1 MFLYYIA
8 KFHKIHYL
16 FVKMSILNISNDLF
30 TNLGLVVSDQCSH
43 TIKAAVFA
51 DEDNTSFIDHR
62 EFGGSVFSRMEN
74 VFEYIMLNYIESYG
88 TGIRQKKEHRSHGAP
103 KFSYYKEME
112 ISDFSIAASNPF
124 HQTQFYTSATLH
136 CCLLN
141 NKYNYVAN
149 RKYCIYIFVFIHF
162 HYFIRRIIIYPLSL

>member
-16 FVKMSILNISNDLF
+16 FVKMSILNISEDLF
-30 TNLGLVVSDQCSH
+30 TNLGLVVSDQCRH
-43 TIKAAVFA
+43 TIKAAVCA

-88 TGIRQKKEHRSHGAP
+88 TGIRQKRSTVP
-103 KFSYYKEME
+103 TVLRNFPTIKKWEYQ
-112 ISDFSIAASNPF
+112 I
-124 HQTQFYTSATLH
+124 L
-136 CCLLN
+136 
-141 NKYNYVAN
+141 V
-149 RKYCIYIFVFIHF
+149 
-162 HYFIRRIIIYPLSL
+162 